1 MKDNSSL
8 NILKRPIMTG
18 AAALALMVAAFGA
31 GSVLSPQT
39 LTAQAIPAQAPAAAA
54 NLPGFA
60 DIVER
65 VAPAVVAIEVKG
77 KAKSGMEARDLEA
90 LPPELRR
97 FFEGRAQPKG
107 RAQPTRSGGSGFFIS
122 ANGHIVTN
130 NHVIDEADEIKVTL
144 KDGRELKAT
153 VVGTDER
160 TDLAVIK
167 VEGNNYRYV
176 QFEQN
181 SSIRVGDW
189 VVAIGNPFG
198 LGGTATAGIV
208 SALGREGIGDSNIA
222 DFIQIDAPINS
233 GNSGGPTFDMRGRVI
248 GVNTAI
254 FSRTGGNIGIGF
266 AIPAPIAQRV
276 TNQIIN
282 AGRVTYGWLGVS
294 IQDLSPEMA
303 ESFGLGSVKGALVG
317 GVTDGAPASKAGMR
331 RGDVIL
337 KMNGQDIQGA
347 SDLTRRIGQT
357 PVGQTIRLDVANA
370 EGRKRTVNVTIAA
383 RPSEKE
389 LAQNDNSG
397 DETTTAPDAEI
408 KPTALGISLAPLTP
422 AARTKLKLGPNDKG
436 MLVVAVEEES
446 EAAARGLKKGDAILE
461 VNGQELQSAAQ
472 FAAAVNS
479 AKSANRA
486 SIGLYVQSGDFGRG
500 GYLPLPIKE

>member
-1 MKDNSSL
+1 MNNNNRL
-8 NILKRPIMTG
+8 GILKRPIMTG
-18 AAALALMVAAFGA
+18 AAAIALAIAAFGA
-31 GSVLSPQT
+31 GSVLSPQA
-39 LTAQAIPAQAPAAAA
+39 LTAQAIPAQAPAAASS
-54 NLPGFA
+54 LPGFA

-77 KAKSGMEARDLEA
+77 KPKPNGIDARDLES

-97 FFEGRAQPKG
+97 FFEGRTQPKT

-144 KDGRELKAT
+144 KDGRELTAK
-153 VVGTDER
+153 VIGTDER

-167 VEGNNYRYV
+167 VEGTGYRFV
-176 QFEQN
+176 QFEPESN
-181 SSIRVGDW
+181 IRVGDW

-208 SALGREGIGDSNIA
+208 SALGRENIGDSNIA

-266 AIPAPIAQRV
+266 AIPAPIANRV

-282 AGRVTYGWLGVS
+282 AGKVTYGWLGVS
-294 IQDLSPEMA
+294 IQDLSTEMA
-303 ESFGLGSVKGALVG
+303 DSFGLGSVKGALIG
-317 GVTDGAPASKAGMR
+317 SVTDGAPAAKAGMR

-337 KMNGQDIQGA
+337 KMNGQDILGA

-357 PVGQTIRLDVANA
+357 TVGQTVRLDVANA
-370 EGRKRTVNVTIAA
+370 EGRKRVVNVVIAA
-383 RPSEKE
+383 RPSEQQ
-389 LAQNDNSG
+389 LAQNGEPVDA
-397 DETTTAPDAEI
+397 TTPVPAANAT
-408 KPTALGISLAPLTP
+408 PTALGITLGQLTP
-422 AARTKLKLGPNDKG
+422 AARTKLKLAPNDKG
-436 MLVVAVEEES
+436 MLITAIDEES
-446 EAAARGLKKGDAILE
+446 EAAVRGLRVGDAILE
-461 VNGQELQSAAQ
+461 VNGQDLTSASQ
-472 FAAAVNS
+472 FSTAVNS
-479 AKSANRA
+479 AKSANRT
-486 SIGLYVQSGDFGRG
+486 SVGLYVQSAEFGRG
-500 GYLPLPIKE
+500 TYLPLPVK